1 MHVVVDDDDDDDD
14 GDAITE
20 GSSAVLVESSK
31 AVAAMELD
39 RAMTFYQINLPL
51 DVSFRDLKMG
61 DGENAIQEHE
71 KAAVFMNYLRYKP
84 GMATLYDLVKADD
97 YDLINWS
104 EFQVDE
110 KGIYTI
116 DRVYLEITWALNQL
130 RRKYYQ
136 YDF

>member
-1 MHVVVDDDDDDDD
+1 MHVMVDAD
-14 GDAITE
+14 DAITDE
-20 GSSAVLVESSK
+20 GSSTVLVESSK

-51 DVSFRDLKMG
+51 DVSFRELKMG
-61 DGENAIQEHE
+61 DGKVAIQEHE
-71 KAAVFMNYLRYKP
+71 KAAIFMNYLRSKP

-104 EFQVDE
+104 EFQADE
-110 KGIYTI
+110 KDIYTI

-136 YDF
+136 YEYEY